1 MTAPTRFAKDLSR
14 PEPIP
19 EAGIARADEL
29 MRSGRLHRYG
39 ETGPGD
45 ADPALLEE
53 EFAASIGARY
63 CVAMNS
69 CGATLFVALK
79 TLNVQPGD
87 TVLTSSFTLAPVP
100 GAIAHAGARAVLVE
114 TGPDLATDLDD
125 LDRRLAA
132 TGARVFLV
140 SHMRGHIA
148 DLERVRSICD
158 AHGAA
163 LVEDCAHTMG
173 AAWAGRPTGRWG
185 RIGCFSTQ
193 TYKHINSGEGG
204 LLVTD
209 DDDVCARA
217 ILYSGSY
224 MFFGQHRSRPA
235 DAVFDRWRGSTPN
248 FSMRMTNHA
257 AAMLRPQL
265 AELPRRA
272 ATWNRLHARLAEALR
287 AIDGIAVP
295 ARDPREAFV
304 ASSIQFFVDR
314 PADGIAAFVARCAGR
329 GLHVKWFGAAEPA
342 GFTSNASH
350 WHYLAA
356 PLGVSRSLATLARL
370 CDLRI
375 PLDLDDADC
384 RLIGDI
390 VAATLADSPLATS
403 GPSTAPARARPSA

>member
-1 MTAPTRFAKDLSR
+1 MGARRFTKDLSR

-19 EAGIARADEL
+19 EAGVARAVEL
-29 MRSGRLHRYG
+29 MRNGRLHRYG

-45 ADPALLEE
+45 ADPARLEE

-79 TLNVQPGD
+79 TLDVRPGD

-114 TGPDLATDLDD
+114 TTPDLTTDLAD
-125 LDRRLAA
+125 LDRKLVA
-132 TGARVFLV
+132 TRARVFLL

-148 DLERVRSICD
+148 DLGRVRAICD
-158 AHGAA
+158 THGAT

-173 AAWAGRPTGRWG
+173 AAWAGLPTGRWG
-185 RIGCFSTQ
+185 RIGCFSAQ
-193 TYKHINSGEGG
+193 TYKHINAGEGG

-209 DDDVCARA
+209 DDDICAQA

-224 MFFGQHRSRPA
+224 MFFGQHRSRPG
-235 DAVFDRWRGSTPN
+235 DIVFARWRDSTPN

-265 AELPRRA
+265 AELPRRV
-272 ATWNRLHARLAEALR
+272 ATWNALHAKLVAELAG
-287 AIDGIAVP
+287 IVGIAVP
-295 ARDPREAFV
+295 ARDPREQFV
-304 ASSIQFFVDR
+304 ASSIQFFVER
-314 PADGIAAFVARCAGR
+314 SAERISGFIAACSSR
-329 GLHVKWFGAAEPA
+329 GLHVKWFGAAEPI

-350 WHYLAA
+350 WHYLAE
-356 PLGVSRSLATLARL
+356 PVGVEKSMATLARL
-370 CDLRI
+370 CDMRI

-384 RLIGDI
+384 RLIGEI
-390 VAATLADSPLATS
+390 VGDAAA
-403 GPSTAPARARPSA
+403 ST

>member
-1 MTAPTRFAKDLSR
+1 MTARRFTKDLSR

-19 EAGIARADEL
+19 EAGIDRAVEL
-29 MRSGRLHRYG
+29 MRNGRLHRYG

-79 TLNVQPGD
+79 TLDVRPGD

-100 GAIAHAGARAVLVE
+100 GAIAHAGANAVLVE
-114 TGPDLATDLDD
+114 TGPDLTADLDD
-125 LDRRLAA
+125 LERQLAK
-132 TGARVFLV
+132 TRARVFLV
-140 SHMRGHIA
+140 SHMRGHIG
-148 DLERVRSICD
+148 DLAKMRAICD
-158 AHGAA
+158 THGAT

-193 TYKHINSGEGG
+193 TYKHINAGEGG

-209 DDDVCARA
+209 DDDICAQA

-224 MFFGQHRSRPA
+224 MFFGQHRSRPG
-235 DAVFDRWRGSTPN
+235 DAVFDRWRRSTPN

-272 ATWNRLHARLAEALR
+272 ALWNALHARLVAELAG
-287 AIDGIAVP
+287 IDDLSVP
-295 ARDPREAFV
+295 ARDPRERFV
-304 ASSIQFFVDR
+304 ASSIQFFVERPVDR
-314 PADGIAAFVARCAGR
+314 IAAFVAACAVR
-329 GLHVKWFGAAEPA
+329 GLHIKWFGAAEPM

-350 WHYLAA
+350 WHYLAE
-356 PLGVSRSLATLARL
+356 PIGVEKSLATLARL
-370 CDLRI
+370 CDMRI

-384 RLIGDI
+384 SLVGEI
-390 VAATLADSPLATS
+390 VRDAA
-403 GPSTAPARARPSA
+403 ARS